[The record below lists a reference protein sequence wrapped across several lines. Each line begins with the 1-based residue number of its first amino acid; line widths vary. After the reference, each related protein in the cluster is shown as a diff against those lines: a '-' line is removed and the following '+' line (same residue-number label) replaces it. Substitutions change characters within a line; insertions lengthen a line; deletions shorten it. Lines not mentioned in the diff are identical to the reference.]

1 MSLGPRLSTV
11 LQDAIANNVFPGG
24 VLLVRA
30 HGEIQCHEAVGV
42 KGLPPHHQPVT
53 IHTIYDLAS
62 LTKPLATTT
71 AVLSLI
77 QAGTLQLDQTV
88 AEWVGE
94 LRDSQFGMSTV
105 RQLLNHS
112 AGFPAWKPYYERL
125 APTASQP
132 EHETERQSR
141 MKTFLSYVAQEPL
154 AFTPGSTS
162 VYSDLGFIV
171 LGLIVERAARENLA
185 SYCRHRIFEPLHV
198 TTCSY
203 LTSVGDSGNKR
214 MDLIRI
220 APTEVDS
227 WRGRLIHGEVHDENA
242 YALGGIAG
250 HAGLFGTAESVS
262 RVSGEWL
269 GGVQGLSRIF
279 SSELISEF
287 VRRQSSTGRSSW
299 ALGWDTPSAPS
310 SSGQYFSDRSFGHLG
325 YTGTSI
331 WIDPVRDLEVIFLSN
346 RVHPT
351 RQNTKIQHFRPYL
364 HDVISE
370 EVRKAD

>member
-1 MSLGPRLSTV
+1 MSRVPRILTV
-11 LQDAIANNVFPGG
+11 LQDAIEHKVFPGG
-24 VLLVRA
+24 VLLVRSK
-30 HGEIQCHEAVGV
+30 GEILYHEAVGV
-42 KGLPPHHQPVT
+42 KGLPPYDQPVT

-77 QAGTLQLDQTV
+77 QAGTLQFEHTV
-88 AEWVGE
+88 ADWVGE
-94 LRDSQFGMSTV
+94 LRNSPFRASTV
-105 RQLLNHS
+105 RQVLNHS

-125 APTASQP
+125 APTARKP
-132 EHETERQSR
+132 EHELERQSR
-141 MKTFLSYVAQEPL
+141 METYLSYVARESL
-154 AFTPGSTS
+154 GYAPGSTS

-171 LGLIVERAARENLA
+171 LGLIVERCAGEGLA
-185 SYCRHRIFEPLHV
+185 TYCRRRIFDPLHV

-203 LTSVGDSGNKR
+203 FGREDDVSFDR
-214 MDLIRI
+214 IDLARI
-220 APTEVDS
+220 APTEEDT
-227 WRGRLIHGEVHDENA
+227 WRGRVVQGEVHDENA

-262 RVSGEWL
+262 RVTQEWL
-269 GGVQGLSRIF
+269 RGVHGHSTLL
-279 SSELISEF
+279 SSELIREC
-287 VRRQSSTGRSSW
+287 VRRQDSIGQSSW
-299 ALGWDTPSAPS
+299 ALGWDTPSSPS
-310 SSGQYFSDRSFGHLG
+310 SSGQYFSDQSFGHLG

-351 RQNTKIQHFRPYL
+351 RQNTRIQQFRPYL

-370 EVRKAD
+370 ELAKQN